1 MTKIREPEDIY
12 NIKKLSRDILIRYFG
27 SISAYLLFFVAFF
40 YFASFILKMRT
51 WYPEETGYQ
60 IFKMIERNAFII
72 FAIIF
77 FIGWFIITYYFIT
90 RLLNY
95 LNYLSE
101 ASKQLVFNKE
111 EEIKLP
117 EVLKVFQ
124 RNLNDIRLQSI
135 HNEKIALEN
144 KKRKDDMLMYLAHD
158 LKTPLSSVIGY
169 ISLLRD
175 IPGLESDMRRK
186 YTGIALSK
194 AERLEELINEF
205 FDITRFSLDSIILKK
220 ETVDLSFMLEQM
232 LYEYQPI
239 MKGKDLSY
247 DFKSEG
253 NVLLLCDTNKIERL
267 FDNLLKNAVS
277 YSFEGSVIHVTIIS
291 LNTDV
296 IVKIKNHCPTIAPEM
311 ISGLFNEFFRLD
323 NSRSSKTG
331 GSGLGLAIAR
341 EIVEAHGGSIDAES
355 KNETLEFTIRFYSSR
370 ISQENSN

>member
-158 LKTPLSSVIGY
+158 LKTPSKIGRA
-169 ISLLRD
+169 SCR
-175 IPGLESDMRRK
+175 
-186 YTGIALSK
+186 
-194 AERLEELINEF
+194 ER
-205 FDITRFSLDSIILKK
+205 
-220 ETVDLSFMLEQM
+220 V
-232 LYEYQPI
+232 
-239 MKGKDLSY
+239 
-247 DFKSEG
+247 
-253 NVLLLCDTNKIERL
+253 
-267 FDNLLKNAVS
+267 
-277 YSFEGSVIHVTIIS
+277 
-291 LNTDV
+291 
-296 IVKIKNHCPTIAPEM
+296 
-311 ISGLFNEFFRLD
+311 
-323 NSRSSKTG
+323 
-331 GSGLGLAIAR
+331 
-341 EIVEAHGGSIDAES
+341 
-355 KNETLEFTIRFYSSR
+355 
-370 ISQENSN
+370 